1 MGYKEL
7 TRDVAG
13 FGKEVYADIQAFKA
27 TQKENNKLVG
37 SGEMGAKQSRDILD
51 GMRNK
56 IIEKQ
61 ARKAELSRQYAQTL
75 YNAEVNKMDSVK
87 QSVTSEMVAELS
99 LLAQLKVEQSDI
111 DDFTEKFNDVP
122 LALRKLKDIAKQNK
136 LDFEEPHSKLDDLK
150 LFDNKI
156 QKQIDIFSDS
166 GHIEDDIMLK
176 FHVTDVDKNMN
187 FDYENYLNSEE
198 LHESGEG
205 YLYQ

>member
-27 TQKENNKLVG
+27 AQKEHNKLLEA
-37 SGEMGAKQSRDILD
+37 GEIGTKQSRDILD

-61 ARKAELSRQYAQTL
+61 ARKAESFRQYAQTL

-111 DDFTEKFNDVP
+111 NEFTEKFKDVP
-122 LALRKLKDIAKQNK
+122 LALRKLKDIAKQNE
-136 LDFEEPHSKLDDLK
+136 LLFTEPHNNLDDLK

-156 QKQIDIFSDS
+156 QKYIDIFSDS
-166 GHIEDDIMLK
+166 GHIGDDIMLK
-176 FHVTDVDKNMN
+176 FHVIDVDKNMN
-187 FDYENYLNSEE
+187 FDYENYLNSEK
-198 LHESGEG
+198 LHESGGE

>member
-13 FGKEVYADIQAFKA
+13 FGKEIYADIQAFKA
-27 TQKENNKLVG
+27 TQKEHNKLIE